1 MKKLI
6 FLLIIFISSSAY
18 SSVLLGGEITCRNI
32 NGLKYETTLT
42 IYRDTIT
49 GNIPLNY
56 TITYQDAAD
65 SIIASHIVNTTQVI
79 LGPNGFKS
87 YKYIDTIIFPL
98 TGSFKASV
106 WDCCRDSVYNI
117 SNTNSSG
124 MYIDCMVLADGNN
137 STPRFLSVPIT
148 LAQFN
153 RPFSY
158 NTTPYDSNGD
168 SLTWELSV
176 PYDALIDSANGNITI
191 SPLLYILPP
200 TDSSFPFK
208 MDSLTG
214 DITFK
219 PNQSGKFQIVVK
231 VNEWRN
237 GQLIGYITRDM
248 ELLVI
253 QSMNLPPNAN
263 ALITILP
270 QVNNTTWIQGTPT
283 PTTNLSPMENLT
295 IEFHSVDSTNFNG
308 PWALYYGSSLQNTSA
323 YHYEVVSTYWYDG
336 WFVWYPTFNDV
347 SNNPYFTTLRVADEY
362 GWDTFYNDYTF
373 RIFVSNTTTSVSE
386 ISSDSKS
393 VYIKSIDLL
402 GREIDSN
409 LPGFGI
415 DLYSDG
421 KTRKV
426 FRGD

>member
-1 MKKLI
+1 MKKI
-6 FLLIIFISSSAY
+6 VFLLIIFISSSAY
-18 SSVLLGGEITCRNI
+18 SSALLGGEITCRNI

-42 IYRDTIT
+42 IYRDTIS
-49 GNIPLNY
+49 GYMPLSY
-56 TITYQDAAD
+56 TITYQDATD
-65 SIIASHIVNTTQVI
+65 TIIASHIVNTPPGV

-87 YKYIDTIIFPL
+87 YKYIDTIIFPF
-98 TGSFKASV
+98 TGSFKASA
-106 WDCCRDSVYNI
+106 WDCCRDSVDNI
-117 SNTNSSG
+117 SNANSYG

-137 STPRFLSVPIT
+137 STPKFLSAPIT

-168 SLTWELSV
+168 SLSWELSI
-176 PYDALIDSANGNITI
+176 PYDASIDSANGNITI
-191 SPLLYILPP
+191 LPLPYVLPP
-200 TDSSFPFK
+200 ADSSFPIN

-219 PNQSGKFQIVVK
+219 PNQTGKFQIVVK
-231 VNEWRN
+231 MKEWRN

-253 QSMNLPPNAN
+253 QSLNLPPTSN

-270 QVNNTTWIQGTPT
+270 QVNNTNWVQGTQT
-283 PTTNLSPMENLT
+283 PTINLSTVENLT
-295 IEFHSVDSTNFNG
+295 IEFHAVDSSNFNG
-308 PWALYYGSSLQNTSA
+308 PWVFYYGSAFQNTSA
-323 YHYEVVSTYWYDG
+323 YHYQSGSTYWYDG
-336 WFVWYPTFNDV
+336 WFVWYPTLNNI

-373 RIFVSNTTTSVSE
+373 RIFVSNTSTSVSE
-386 ISSDSKS
+386 ISSESKS

-402 GREIDSN
+402 GREINPN
-409 LPGFGI
+409 LPGFRI
-415 DLYSDG
+415 DVYSDG
-421 KTRKV
+421 KTRKM
-426 FRGD
+426 FRGE